1 MQRTFAR
8 SGLKTSLLGFGSAP
22 LGNLF
27 RTITTA
33 DSHEMVRAAW
43 DAGIRLYDTAP
54 MYGHGLAE
62 HRMSDALFEYPRD
75 EYVLATKVGRT
86 LTPAAPGSFDHGAW
100 AKVPP
105 LAATFDYSYEACFQQ
120 VNDSLQRMM
129 SDRADVLFVHDID
142 RYTHGDNQPTR
153 FKEAIKGSFKA
164 LIEMRDAG
172 KVKEIGVGVNEAD
185 VCFQVAQEVDIDSI
199 LLAGRYTLLEQDP
212 LDDLLPLCTERKI
225 SIILGGVLNSGI
237 LATGAVKGAKYNY
250 SEAPV
255 EILEKVAKIQAV
267 CTEFNIPLA
276 AAAIQFASAHPAVV
290 NVCVGARNMKQWNEN
305 FALLNHQ
312 IPADFWNRLKK
323 KGLVRD
329 DAPVP
334 TEAPGKGWNPSSGFM
349 FS

>member
-22 LGNLF
+22 LGNIF
-27 RTITTA
+27 RTISTA

-43 DAGIRLYDTAP
+43 DAGIRLYDSAP

-75 EYVLATKVGRT
+75 EYVLCTKVGRT
-86 LTPAAPGSFDHGAW
+86 LVPAAPGTFDHGVW

-105 LAATFDYSYEACFQQ
+105 LNAQFDYSYEGCFQQ
-120 VNDSLQRMM
+120 VHDSLQRMM
-129 SDRADVLFVHDID
+129 SDRVDVLFVHDVD
-142 RYTHGDNQPTR
+142 RYTHGADQPAR
-153 FKEAIKGSFKA
+153 FKEAVNGSFKA

-172 KVKEIGVGVNEAD
+172 QVKEIGAGVNEAD
-185 VCFQVAQEVDIDSI
+185 VCYQIAQEVDIDSI

-212 LDDLLPLCTERKI
+212 LDDLLPLCDERKI
-225 SIILGGVLNSGI
+225 SIVLGGVFNSGI

-255 EILEKVAKIQAV
+255 EIMEKVAKIEVICA
-267 CTEFNIPLA
+267 EFNIPLA
-276 AAAIQFASAHPAVV
+276 AAALQFAAAHPSVV
-290 NVCVGARNMKQWNEN
+290 NVCVGARNMQQWNQN
-305 FALLNHQ
+305 FALLNHS
-312 IPADFWNRLKK
+312 IPTDFWTRLKK
-323 KGLVRD
+323 TGLVRE

-334 TEAPGKGWNPSSGFM
+334 A
-349 FS
+349 

>member
-27 RTITTA
+27 REITTS

-86 LTPAAPGSFDHGAW
+86 LTPSAPGSFNHGAW

-105 LAATFDYSYEACFQQ
+105 LRSDFDYSYEACFQQ
-120 VNDSLQRMM
+120 VKDSLQRMM
-129 SDRADVLFVHDID
+129 TDRVDVLFVHDID
-142 RYTHGDNQPTR
+142 RYTHGDDQPTK
-153 FKEAIKGSFKA
+153 FKEAINGSFKA
-164 LIEMRDAG
+164 LLEMRADG
-172 KVKEIGVGVNEAD
+172 IVKEIGVGVNEAD
-185 VCFQVAQEVDIDSI
+185 VCYNVAQEVDIDTI

-212 LDDLLPLCTERKI
+212 LNDLMPLCSERKI
-225 SIILGGVLNSGI
+225 SIVLGGVLNSGI

-250 SEAPV
+250 SAAPV
-255 EILEKVAKIQAV
+255 EIMEKTAKIELICA
-267 CTEFNIPLA
+267 EFNVPLA

-290 NVCVGARNMKQWNEN
+290 NVCVGARNMNQWNQN

-312 IPADFWNRLKK
+312 IPAEFWAKLKRV
-323 KGLVRD
+323 GLVRE

-334 TEAPGKGWNPSSGFM
+334 PENKGGGWNPATSYI

>member
-27 RTITTA
+27 RTISTT

-75 EYVLATKVGRT
+75 EYVLCTKVGRT
-86 LTPAAPGSFDHGAW
+86 LSPAAPGTFDHGAW

-120 VNDSLQRMM
+120 VRDSLQRMM
-129 SDRADVLFVHDID
+129 SDRVDVLFVHDID
-142 RYTHGDNQPTR
+142 RYTHGDNQPAR
-153 FKEAIKGSFKA
+153 FKEAVNGSFKA

-172 KVKEIGVGVNEAD
+172 QVKEIGVGVNEAD
-185 VCFQVAQEVDIDSI
+185 ICYQVAQEVDIDSI

-212 LDDLLPLCTERKI
+212 LDDLLPLCVERKI
-225 SIILGGVLNSGI
+225 SIVLGGVLNSGI

-250 SEAPV
+250 AEAPV
-255 EILEKVAKIQAV
+255 EIMEKVAKIEAI
-267 CTEFNIPLA
+267 CTEFNVPLA
-276 AAAIQFASAHPAVV
+276 AAAIQFAASHPAIV
-290 NVCVGARNMKQWNEN
+290 NVCVGARNMNQWKQN
-305 FALLNHQ
+305 FELLSHP
-312 IPADFWNRLKK
+312 IPREFWDRLKK
-323 KGLVRD
+323 VGLVRD

-334 TEAPGKGWNPSSGFM
+334 TSGQGQGWNPASGFI